1 MEPFSRRRWTA
12 IPAQWVSNSVHEV
25 FFCFS
30 YKCISS
36 LLDLP
41 RGRYGCSSLAFKGLL
56 GSAINWRTRWR
67 LQTILRFTVFHFILR
82 FTVFCAQKEGNFI
95 FAKKEKFF
103 GLTNFLGQWK
113 NWPKWNEK
121 GYTPVT
127 PPPTNLVQ
135 NDVSHYQLCRRLEP
149 WWLHLFMIKSWW
161 VRIPR
166 WLILHIYL
174 LLNLTKV
181 ITKLLLVNRV
191 QCDQIGWFLNR

>member
-82 FTVFCAQKEGNFI
+82 FTVFCAQKEANFI

-127 PPPTNLVQ
+127 PPPPIWSKMMCHITNFVEGWSLGG
-135 NDVSHYQLCRRLEP
+135 YTY
-149 WWLHLFMIKSWW
+149 SWS
-161 VRIPR
+161 RACEFE
-166 WLILHIYL
+166 YL
-174 LLNLTKV
+174 G
-181 ITKLLLVNRV
+181 
-191 QCDQIGWFLNR
+191 D